1 MNIKR
6 SIEALYLLLMITLRL
21 IMLAMIAATLAIGIL
36 VVGMTSLVSLI
47 VVVLA
52 LLPVLLFHE
61 ETRQKLLRAYSFLLG
76 PIPEWLGRSFILPS
90 LLFGPVAL
98 IDRGIAASSGA
109 YHPSAIDYI
118 LEVFTLCITGGAAV
132 SLSVFTFLV

>member
-76 PIPEWLGRSFILPS
+76 PIPEWLGRSFFFPS
-90 LLFGPVAL
+90 PSFCFFCLLYAGLRV
-98 IDRGIAASSGA
+98 
-109 YHPSAIDYI
+109 
-118 LEVFTLCITGGAAV
+118 
-132 SLSVFTFLV
+132 